1 MWATSGMGTADR
13 RETDPGGECF
23 RLRSAT
29 ERLAWRDSGAY
40 DPVVAETLEAL
51 QSERAVADAPTY
63 EPVQIEAML
72 AVSRAVS
79 EARSL
84 RPVLNRIAREAAR
97 VVGARTASILLLEG
111 HNRFRLAGSFGL
123 SRGYGKLLAS
133 AREPLAPGRGP
144 SGLAV
149 KTGKPAIF
157 EDVEADERFVPWRE
171 IARTEGFR
179 ATVAVP
185 LRMHRH
191 DVGALNV
198 YRREPGPWDARD
210 IDLLLFFA
218 QHAAGA
224 VRTAQLIDAQARRLA
239 ALNRLVHS
247 LREQTHEHAN
257 RLHAVHGLLALG
269 EYQAAESFVAKLG
282 TAYHES
288 ADDVARRIHNPV
300 LAGLVLAEI
309 TSARQRGTQIRLD
322 PDSHFENPPPAL
334 GEADLVT
341 VVGNLLQNAREA
353 VASQPAGEREVILR
367 LLDEPDRCVIEVK
380 SHGPLSPAERRRMFR
395 RGYTSK
401 PAHTGLGLSL
411 VSDVVAAT
419 GGTIDVRSADGWVTL
434 TVEVP
439 RV

>member
-1 MWATSGMGTADR
+1 
-13 RETDPGGECF
+13 
-23 RLRSAT
+23 
-29 ERLAWRDSGAY
+29 
-40 DPVVAETLEAL
+40 VAECIRSRRTTETLARPDSPTYDAFVTESLEAR
-51 QSERAVADAPTY
+51 QAERADADAPTY

-111 HNRFRLAGSFGL
+111 HDRFRLAGSFGL

-157 EDVEADERFVPWRE
+157 EDVESDERFVPWRE
-171 IARTEGFR
+171 IARAEGFR

-185 LRMHRH
+185 LRRDRN

-224 VRTAQLIDAQARRLA
+224 IHTAQLIDAQTRRLS

-269 EYQAAESFVAKLG
+269 EYQAAESFVANLG

-288 ADDVARRIHNPV
+288 ADEVARRIQNPV

-309 TSARQRGTQIRLD
+309 TSARQRGIQIRLD
-322 PDSHFENPPPAL
+322 PDSQFEDPPPAL

-341 VVGNLLQNAREA
+341 VVGNLLQNARDA

-367 LLDEPDRCVIEVK
+367 LVDEPHRCVIEVT
-380 SHGPLSPAERRRMFR
+380 SHAPLSPEERRRMFR
-395 RGYTSK
+395 KGYSSK
-401 PAHTGLGLSL
+401 PAHTGLGLGL
-411 VSDVVAAT
+411 VSDVVAGT

-434 TVEVP
+434 TVDVP

>member
-1 MWATSGMGTADR
+1 
-13 RETDPGGECF
+13 
-23 RLRSAT
+23 
-29 ERLAWRDSGAY
+29 
-40 DPVVAETLEAL
+40 
-51 QSERAVADAPTY
+51 
-63 EPVQIEAML
+63 
-72 AVSRAVS
+72 VS

-97 VVGARTASILLLEG
+97 VVRARTASILLLEG
-111 HNRFRLAGSFGL
+111 HDRFRLAGSFGL

-157 EDVEADERFVPWRE
+157 EDVETDERFEPWRA
-171 IARTEGFR
+171 IARAEGFR

-185 LRMHRH
+185 LRNDRT
-191 DVGALNV
+191 DIGALNV

-224 VRTAQLIDAQARRLA
+224 IRTAQLIDAQTRRLA

-269 EYQAAESFVAKLG
+269 EYQAAESFVAQLG

-288 ADDVARRIHNPV
+288 ADDVARRIQNPV

-322 PDSHFENPPPAL
+322 PDTHFEDPPPAL

-341 VVGNLLQNAREA
+341 IVGNLLQNARDA
-353 VASQPAGEREVILR
+353 VASQRAGEREVMLT
-367 LLDEPDRCVIEVK
+367 LLDEPDRTVIEVK
-380 SHGPLSPAERRRMFR
+380 SHAPLSPEERRRMFR
-395 RGYTSK
+395 KGYSSK
-401 PAHTGLGLSL
+401 PDHAGLGLGL
-411 VSDVVAAT
+411 VSDVVAGT
-419 GGTIDVRSADGWVTL
+419 GGTIDVRSADGWVTV

>member
-1 MWATSGMGTADR
+1 LGNAFGRVR
-13 RETDPGGECF
+13 RPKGFACSDG
-23 RLRSAT
+23 
-29 ERLAWRDSGAY
+29 GAY
-40 DPVVAETLEAL
+40 DPFVTESLEAL
-51 QSERAVADAPTY
+51 LSEPAVSDAPKY

-79 EARSL
+79 EAGSL

-157 EDVEADERFVPWRE
+157 EDVETDERFVPWRE

-185 LRMHRH
+185 LRMDRS

-210 IDLLLFFA
+210 VDLLLFFA
-218 QHAAGA
+218 QHAGGA
-224 VRTAQLIDAQARRLA
+224 IRTAQLIDDQARRLA

-288 ADDVARRIHNPV
+288 ADDVARRIQSPV

-309 TSARQRGTQIRLD
+309 TSARQRGTLIRLD
-322 PDSHFENPPPAL
+322 PDSHFESPPPAL

-341 VVGNLLQNAREA
+341 VVGNLLQNARDA
-353 VASQPAGEREVILR
+353 VAAQAAGEREVILR

-380 SHGPLSPAERRRMFR
+380 SHAPLSPAERRRMFR

-401 PAHTGLGLSL
+401 PAHAGLGLSL

>member
-1 MWATSGMGTADR
+1 VTETLARPDR
-13 RETDPGGECF
+13 PAYDAPVTESLE
-23 RLRSAT
+23 AAVT
-29 ERLAWRDSGAY
+29 ERA
-40 DPVVAETLEAL
+40 PAE
-51 QSERAVADAPTY
+51 APMY

-79 EARSL
+79 EARSI

-97 VVGARTASILLLEG
+97 VVRARTASILLLEG
-111 HNRFRLAGSFGL
+111 HDRFRLAGSFGL

-149 KTGKPAIF
+149 KTGRPAIF
-157 EDVEADERFVPWRE
+157 EDVETDERFDPWRA
-171 IARTEGFR
+171 IARAEGFR

-185 LRMHRH
+185 LRNDRT
-191 DVGALNV
+191 DIGALNV

-224 VRTAQLIDAQARRLA
+224 IRTAQLIDAQTRRLA

-269 EYQAAESFVAKLG
+269 EYQAAESFVAQLG

-288 ADDVARRIHNPV
+288 ADDVARRIQNPA

-322 PDSHFENPPPAL
+322 PDTHFEDPPPAL

-341 VVGNLLQNAREA
+341 VVGNLLQNARDA
-353 VASQPAGEREVILR
+353 VASQPAGEREVILT
-367 LLDEPDRCVIEVK
+367 LLDEPDRAVIEVK
-380 SHGPLSPAERRRMFR
+380 SHAPLSPDERRRMFR
-395 RGYTSK
+395 KGYSSK
-401 PAHTGLGLSL
+401 PHHAGLGLSL
-411 VSDVVAAT
+411 VSDVVAGT
-419 GGTIDVRSADGWVTL
+419 GGTIDVRSADGWVTV